1 MLPLQ
6 MEKGKQREGKGE
18 MEPGDEH
25 IREQGGASIGE
36 RPWCRFDCDG
46 IDLTALM
53 LIRSGETKG
62 QTEPM
67 TVSRRRCS
75 CRWSSSWDLRRGL
88 GLARARE
95 REWRRLCGVL
105 AEDEGE

>member
-1 MLPLQ
+1 

-25 IREQGGASIGE
+25 IREQGGASTGE
-36 RPWCRFDCDG
+36 RPRRRSGCDG
-46 IDLTALM
+46 IDLTASM
-53 LIRSGETKG
+53 LIRPGETKG
-62 QTEPM
+62 QREST

-75 CRWSSSWDLRRGL
+75 YRWSSSWDLGRGL

-95 REWRRLCGVL
+95 RVAAAVWCAG
-105 AEDEGE
+105 GG